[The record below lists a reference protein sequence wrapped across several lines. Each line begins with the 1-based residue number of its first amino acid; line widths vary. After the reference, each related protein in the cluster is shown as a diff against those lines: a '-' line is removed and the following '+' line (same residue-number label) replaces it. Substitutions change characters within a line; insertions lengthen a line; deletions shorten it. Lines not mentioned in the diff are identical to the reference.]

1 MKTEEQKEI
10 PGLGADLN
18 VQFAFTQGETVTEL
32 VIVSVIQYIL
42 YQSYH

>member
-32 VIVSVIQYIL
+32 VIVSVIQYL
-42 YQSYH
+42 RYKL